1 MIVVEPTSPRANG
14 TQDLLELSHAL
25 MLSLFSPES
34 CHFLDLDALEADNI
48 HLFAAREG
56 LDFLGTGALA
66 IKDGYGEVKSMFT
79 LEAARGQGV
88 GAALLR
94 QLEDTAREHG
104 LTSLKLETGDTLHAA
119 HRLYERNGFTF
130 CGPFG
135 HYKDIPES
143 LFMVKSLETDQ

>member
-1 MIVVEPTSPRANG
+1 MIVVEPTTPRASG

-56 LDFLGTGALA
+56 RDMLGTGALA

-79 LEAARGQGV
+79 LEAARGKGV

-94 QLEDTAREHG
+94 QVEDTAREHG
-104 LTSLKLETGDTLHAA
+104 LTTLKLETGDTLHAA
-119 HRLYERNGFTF
+119 HRLYERQGLSFW
-130 CGPFG
+130 GPFG
-135 HYKDIPES
+135 EYKDVPES
-143 LFMVKSLETDQ
+143 LFMEKDL

>member
-1 MIVVEPTSPRANG
+1 MCWAIIQLKHG
-14 TQDLLELSHAL
+14 TEYVLKL
-25 MLSLFSPES
+25 
-34 CHFLDLDALEADNI
+34 CHRPKN
-48 HLFAAREG
+48 
-56 LDFLGTGALA
+56 
-66 IKDGYGEVKSMFT
+66 KDMRKSMFT

-135 HYKDIPES
+135 DYKDIPES